1 MNDNRRGNWKSNE
14 RGATLVFVALALI
27 TLLGVMALAIDLGI
41 LYVARNQAQRAADAA
56 ALAGADVFYT
66 DGCVSG
72 AGGCVAG
79 GSQEALAATQA
90 LNTASRN
97 TVAGQS
103 ASIDCPEYADP
114 SLASTSCPGISF
126 AYPSADEP
134 QITVTVERSGIQTI
148 FAQVFGASAGTVSAT
163 ASAEAY
169 SPEGGQANSTP
180 ACVAPFLVPN
190 CDPNQSSPQNTV
202 CPNTSP
208 AGYFTDPNVSPVA
221 LDYSAVGTQ
230 WDLHF
235 GSAGPSDSAIP
246 SEWYLVAIWPS
257 GNPSGQQVQNAIQEC
272 IPVTCGESL
281 PAIPGKKVGKVDT
294 GVEDRIDASG
304 ASTGCPSNCNFTQ
317 GKDTITAQPGQS
329 PGYQISAGSN
339 NPLVIAGDATA
350 GAAITTQQSPSVVTV
365 AMYDGAICGTTE
377 PDGTVE
383 TTSNS
388 DCIGPGGG
396 TVTVVGWMSLFL
408 EGYYHGANYD
418 GVQSM
423 ILSIT
428 PCGSG
433 TLTGGTGG
441 TLAGDL
447 AAPGTTPIPIRLIQH
462 AN

>member
-1 MNDNRRGNWKSNE
+1 MNDKRRGSGTRDD

-27 TLLGVMALAIDLGI
+27 TLLSVMALAIDLGI
-41 LYVARNQAQRAADAA
+41 LYVARSQAQRAADAA

-66 DGCVSG
+66 EGCVSG
-72 AGGCVAG
+72 ASGCVAG
-79 GSQEALAATQA
+79 GSQESLAAAQA
-90 LNTASRN
+90 INAASQN

-103 ASIDCPEYADP
+103 ASINCPEYADP

-134 QITVTVERSGIQTI
+134 QITVTVERSGIPTI
-148 FAQVFGASAGTVSAT
+148 FAQVFGASAGRVSAT

-169 SPEGGQANSTP
+169 SPEGGAANSTP

-190 CDPNQSSPQNTV
+190 CDPNQSNPQNTV
-202 CPNTSP
+202 CPNSSP
-208 AGYFTDPNVSPVA
+208 AGYFANPNVSPVT
-221 LDYSAVGTQ
+221 LDYSSIGTQ

-235 GSAGPSDSAIP
+235 GSAGASDSAAP

-257 GNPSGQQVQNAIQEC
+257 GNPSAAEEEAAIQEC

-281 PAIPGKKVGKVDT
+281 PAIPGKKVGPTDT

-304 ASTGCPSNCNFTQ
+304 PSTGCPNNCNFGQ
-317 GKDTITAQPGQS
+317 GQDTITAESGQS
-329 PGYQISAGSN
+329 PGYQIYAGSN
-339 NPLVIAGDATA
+339 NPLVTAGDVTA
-350 GAAITTQQSPSVVTV
+350 GSAIGTQQSPSVVTV
-365 AMYDGAICGTTE
+365 AMYDGAVCGTVE

-383 TTSNS
+383 STSNS

-396 TVTVVGWMSLFL
+396 NVTVVGWMSLFL
-408 EGYYHGANYD
+408 EGYYHGATYD

-433 TLTGGTGG
+433 TLNGGSGG

-447 AAPGTTPIPIRLIQH
+447 NSPGATPIPIRLIQH